1 MGSCGGISTSLSV
14 PQGSRFDIAL
24 EKGGESRQLAYLA
37 RLHSIQ
43 QNVVGII
50 WFQVT
55 AVSTQLSD
63 IHDLMC
69 SDTT

>member
-1 MGSCGGISTSLSV
+1 MNPTSLSV

-24 EKGGESRQLAYLA
+24 EKGGESRQLACLA

-43 QNVVGII
+43 QNVVGIV

-55 AVSTQLSD
+55 AVSTQLFRYPRFD
-63 IHDLMC
+63 VFRYYVI
-69 SDTT
+69 